1 MLGTVGLAHRIRGRD
16 QIMCETYSGW
26 TNRETWALMLWIN
39 NDEGLQDMA
48 RDAIAAGTRDSAL
61 DSLTYDTSEVLRE
74 WVEIMFTRSGYVGEF
89 GAPWPDSLAD
99 IAEDIGSLYRVNY
112 YECAESILSDIA
124 ASV

>member
-1 MLGTVGLAHRIRGRD
+1 
-16 QIMCETYSGW
+16 MCETYSGW

-39 NDEGLQDMA
+39 NDEGLQSMA
-48 RDAIAAGTRDSAL
+48 HEYVRELTVYSAS
-61 DSLTYDTSEVLRE
+61 DDRTYDASVALQQWTD
-74 WVEIMFTRSGYVGEF
+74 IMFTRSGYVDHF
-89 GAPWPDSLAD
+89 GDSWPDALAD

>member
-1 MLGTVGLAHRIRGRD
+1 
-16 QIMCETYSGW
+16 MCETYSGW

-39 NDEGLQDMA
+39 NDEGLQDMT

-89 GAPWPDSLAD
+89 GAPWPDALAD
-99 IAEDIGSLYRVNY
+99 IAEDIGSLYRINY

-124 ASV
+124 ATV